1 MYSDFYITPNCTA
14 KIGIL
19 PSDFLDQR
27 TDILEPNDRLIAVYR
42 SVEDPFVGK
51 RLHDEFWDE
60 FSLRLKTEGLNVGSI
75 LKETIKAFNVSCLN
89 PPSDFI
95 PDSGAMVLVAYLTS
109 HQYITIVQVGA
120 ITLKVRKAGRFTA
133 ITQPHSKNGK
143 PTHFLGHP
151 KYCSTDESSVIS
163 SLPFV
168 TTRQLSFSPK

>member
-1 MYSDFYITPNCTA
+1 MTYSDFYITPNRTA
-14 KIGIL
+14 KIEIL

-27 TDILEPNDRLIAVYR
+27 TDIIEPGDRLITVYR
-42 SVEDPFVGK
+42 LVEDSFVAR

-60 FSLRLKTEGLNVGSI
+60 FSLRLKTDELNVADT

-95 PDSGAMVLVAYLTS
+95 PESGAMVLVAYFTP

-120 ITLKVRKAGRFTA
+120 ITLKVRKAGRFVA

-143 PTHFLGHP
+143 PTHFIGHP

-163 SLPFV
+163 SQSFV
-168 TTRQLSFSPK
+168 TTYQL

>member
-1 MYSDFYITPNCTA
+1 MTYSDYYITPNRTA
-14 KIGIL
+14 KIEIL

-27 TDILEPNDRLIAVYR
+27 TDIVEPGDRLITVCR
-42 SVEDPFVGK
+42 PVEDPFVAK
-51 RLHDEFWDE
+51 RLHDQFWDE
-60 FSLRLKTEGLNVGSI
+60 YSLRLKTDELSVTGT

-95 PDSGAMVLVAYLTS
+95 PESGAMVLVAYLTS

-133 ITQPHSKNGK
+133 ITQSHSKDGK
-143 PTHFLGHP
+143 PTHFIGHP
-151 KYCSTDESSVIS
+151 SFCSVDESSVIS

-168 TTRQLSFSPK
+168 TTYRL

>member
-1 MYSDFYITPNCTA
+1 MYSDFYITPNRTA
-14 KIGIL
+14 KIEIF

-27 TDILEPNDRLIAVYR
+27 TDIVEPGDRLITVYR
-42 SVEDPFVGK
+42 PVEDQFVAK
-51 RLHDEFWDE
+51 RFHDEFWDE
-60 FSLRLKTEGLNVGSI
+60 FSLRLKTDGQNVLI
-75 LKETIKAFNVSCLN
+75 TLQETIKAFNVSCIN

-95 PDSGAMVLVAYLTS
+95 PESGAMVLVAYLTP

-120 ITLKVRKAGRFTA
+120 ITLKVHKAGRFTA

-163 SLPFV
+163 SVPFV